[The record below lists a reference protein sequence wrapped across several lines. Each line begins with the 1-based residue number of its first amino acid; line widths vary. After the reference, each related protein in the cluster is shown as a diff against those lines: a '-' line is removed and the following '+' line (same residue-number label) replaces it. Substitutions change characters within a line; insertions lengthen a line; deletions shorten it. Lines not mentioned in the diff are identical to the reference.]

1 MKTTFLNESLLFK
14 KNDMAYPNLILVDVL
29 RQTAKKLSEGAH
41 YAWGNHGACN
51 CGNLLQVVANVS
63 KEEIL
68 TYAHTGFGEWTELA
82 EEYCPVSQTP
92 VNLMIKKLTDIGLTP
107 SDIHHLEYLD
117 DKTILNRLPGGFKWL
132 KRNVREDVIL
142 YFSTFADLLEEQY
155 INQIRIPYPP
165 EEVATAELVG

>member
-29 RQTAKKLSEGAH
+29 RQTAKKLSDGAH

-117 DKTILNRLPGGFKWL
+117 DKTVLNRLPGGFKWL
-132 KRNVREDVIL
+132 KRNVREDVVL

-165 EEVATAELVG
+165 EEVTTAELVG